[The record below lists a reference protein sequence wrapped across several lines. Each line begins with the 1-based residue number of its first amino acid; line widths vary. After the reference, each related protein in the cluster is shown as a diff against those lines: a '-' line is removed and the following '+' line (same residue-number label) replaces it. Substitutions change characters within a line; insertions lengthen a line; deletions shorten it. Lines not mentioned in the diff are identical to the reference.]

1 MTEEAVYWNN
11 SEAFQGFGCSR
22 SCRGLTASAPFL
34 QGAPAVL
41 KRTTPGISAQN
52 SR

>member
-1 MTEEAVYWNN
+1 MPEEAVFWNN
-11 SEAFQGFGCSR
+11 PEAFQGFGCSR
-22 SCRGLTASAPFL
+22 NAGVLAASLPFL